1 MALNS
6 ANVDVAL
13 TGAVSYAPVGS
24 TAPTDAET
32 PLDAAFEDVG
42 YISSDGVVETRDR
55 STSNIV
61 AWQNADVIRSV
72 VTEASL
78 SVQFTMVETKKEVLE
93 LFYGTA
99 VDDVTGSLK
108 INPGAAGTRY
118 AVVVDYA
125 DGDKWARLYIPQ
137 AEVLEVGEVTLASS
151 GDPVGYNVTLRGY
164 PDSTLGATAQKF
176 WSALIVE
183 TP

>member
-24 TAPTDAET
+24 TAPTDAEA
-32 PLDAAFEDVG
+32 PLAPAFLDVG
-42 YISSDGVVETRDR
+42 YISADGVVETRDR
-55 STSNIV
+55 STGNV
-61 AWQNADVIRSV
+61 PVWQNAEVVRSV

-78 SVQFTMVETKKEVLE
+78 SVSFTMVETKKETVE
-93 LFYGTA
+93 LFYGA
-99 VDDVTGSLK
+99 VVDDATGSLK
-108 INPGAAGTRY
+108 IIPGAAGLRR

-125 DGDKWARLYIPQ
+125 DGEKWCRLWLPQ
-137 AEVLEVGEVTLASS
+137 AEVLEVGELTLASS
-151 GDPVGYNVTLRGY
+151 GDPVGYNVTLRAY
-164 PDSTLGATAQKF
+164 PDATLGATGQKF
-176 WSALIVE
+176 WSALLVE

>member
-1 MALNS
+1 MALDS

-13 TGAVSYAPVGS
+13 TGAVYYAPIGS
-24 TAPTDAET
+24 PAPTDAET
-32 PLDAAFEDVG
+32 PLDATFEDVG

-61 AWQNADVIRSV
+61 AWQNADVVRSV
-72 VTEASL
+72 VTEASI
-78 SVQFTMVETKKEVLE
+78 SAGFTMIETKVETVEF
-93 LFYGTA
+93 FYSGT
-99 VDDVTGSLK
+99 VNTTDGS
-108 INPGAAGTRY
+108 IEIYPGAAGGRK

-125 DGDKWARLYIPQ
+125 DGAKWARLYFPS

-151 GDPVGYNVTLRGY
+151 GDPVGYNVTVRGY
-164 PDSTLGATAQKF
+164 PGPAGWTAKK
-176 WSALIVE
+176 WYSALVV